1 MATPKLHEILAVE
14 SDLKGQYEKIFAES
28 KVTFEK
34 KPDHFLGFHK
44 SLKMFDSQRENEE
57 PAAEQHKELVTTVDE
72 KLKHTWKYIV
82 KYFDVLFQKEA
93 TNQTAIADLVVEG
106 IVIAEK
112 IPATFLLGMEDRV
125 KRIRE
130 VYETIPTLQ
139 PGVAWEEDKTQR
151 PGVFKA
157 AHSEKANK
165 TEQIIQHK
173 VLVAATDHHPAQI
186 EKWSEQ
192 VPVGAYTND
201 RWSGM
206 ISPARKAEMLE
217 KIDVLLGA
225 IKKARQRANQAEVVK
240 GNIAQKFYDFIHG

>member
-14 SDLKGQYEKIFAES
+14 SDLKGQYEKIFAET
-28 KVTFEK
+28 KVTLDK

-44 SLKMFDSQRENEE
+44 SLKMFDSSREHEE
-57 PAAEQHKELVTTVDE
+57 AAAEQHKELVTTIDE
-72 KLKHTWKYIV
+72 KLKHTWKYVV
-82 KYFDVLFQKEA
+82 KYFDVLLQKEA
-93 TNQTAIADLVVEG
+93 TNQTALADLVVEG
-106 IVIAEK
+106 SVLAEK
-112 IPATFLLGMEDRV
+112 IPATFLLGMEERV
-125 KRIRE
+125 KKLRE
-130 VYETIPTLQ
+130 LYESIPTLQ
-139 PGVAWEEDKTQR
+139 PGVSWEEDKTQR

-157 AHSEKANK
+157 QHPEKANK
-165 TEQIIQHK
+165 TEQVIQHK
-173 VLVAATDHHPAQI
+173 VLVAPTDKHPAQI

-192 VPVGAYTND
+192 IPVGVYTND

-206 ISPARKAEMLE
+206 ISPARKAELME